1 MLLQDPTAV
10 RVQTAIIVVEDPLEE
25 VADPTVVAVEDL
37 LVVAAEEDNY
47 F

>member
-1 MLLQDPTAV
+1 MLLQDPTVV
-10 RVQTAIIVVEDPLEE
+10 RVQTAITVVEDHLEE
-25 VADPTVVAVEDL
+25 AADPIVAAEDL

>member
-1 MLLQDPTAV
+1 MLLQDPTVV
-10 RVQTAIIVVEDPLEE
+10 RVQTAITVVEDPLEE
-25 VADPTVVAVEDL
+25 VADPTVAAVEDL